1 MRRPLVPAVL
11 LVVAL
16 VAVPAGC
23 SRAQTLDTRS
33 DDGYYG
39 AVLTDQYVVPAVTLT
54 DTSDAPYD
62 LRASTTAPLTLFF
75 FGYTHCP
82 DTCPAVLASIAGAMT
97 RLDDDQ
103 RQQVSVVFVTT
114 DPARDDE
121 GVLRHYLDRFDPSFE
136 GLTGSLDTISTL
148 GDAMGVFIQKGQQLP
163 TGGYDV
169 SHGTQVVAVDAHDR
183 SPIVWT
189 EGTSSAQFASDIIR
203 LLDDPLEDQ

>member
-1 MRRPLVPAVL
+1 VRRSLSLPVL

-16 VAVPAGC
+16 VVTVAGC
-23 SRAQTLDTRS
+23 SKSQTLDARS
-33 DDGYYG
+33 DDGYFG
-39 AVLTDQYVVPAVTLT
+39 AVLVDQYVVPEVTLT

-82 DTCPAVLASIAGAMT
+82 DTCPAVLASLAGAMT
-97 RLDDDQ
+97 RLDDEQ
-103 RQQVSVVFVTT
+103 REQVQVVFVTT

-121 GVLRHYLDRFDPSFE
+121 GVIRHYLDRFDPEFE
-136 GLTGSLDTISTL
+136 GLTGPLDTISTL
-148 GDAMGVFIQKGQQLP
+148 GDAMGVFVEKGQQLS

-169 SHGTQVVAVDAHDR
+169 SHGTQVVAVDTHDR

-189 EGTSSAQFASDIIR
+189 EGTSSAQFASDLIR
-203 LLDDPLEDQ
+203 LLDHPLEDQ